1 MPPAARVTRICVVR
15 PTRRPILEVRGTQA
29 AGTAGRDAMRSWG
42 WAAAALAVGTVGTA
56 LIALPGLSPFAE
68 LVVSNLVQLL
78 AAAVAA
84 VLCLLVS
91 RHPVS
96 GSRSAWRGLG
106 AGVAAWAAGQLV
118 WTWYEVVDGTEV
130 PFPSLADVGFLLF
143 PLGAALGLV
152 AWLGGQ
158 SNVVARGRDL
168 LDGAIIAVSLL
179 VLSWVT
185 VLDQVIEENTGGTV
199 ALALSLAY
207 PLGDVVLGTLA
218 LLALARARSGERVVL
233 ATLAAG
239 IACLAVADSAY
250 LYLVSVGRY
259 TSAALVS
266 AGWAFGFLLVAA
278 AALADLTDP
287 GRRIRAPRP
296 QVVDGRLGLLGLVL
310 PYLPFSAAGAAVLW
324 SSVTDPESVV
334 VSSVLSVVL
343 VVMVLARQ
351 FLAMVENQ
359 RLYVALGAARDQLQ
373 HQALHDDLTG
383 LANRALFNDRLDHA
397 LRRSRTDLG
406 LLFCDLDD
414 FKLVND
420 RLGHAAGDEVLVEV
434 ARRLQGCVRAGDTV
448 ARLGG
453 DEFAILLDDAEQTEQ
468 VADRVITAMLD
479 PFQAGG
485 TTLGI
490 SMSVGIAQHSSP
502 ATGRRSADRGPEAPY
517 TPEGEPSPASVADHL
532 LRAADLAMYAA
543 KTAGKGRAVRAGK
556 HDAADPAPGGGVL

>member
-1 MPPAARVTRICVVR
+1 
-15 PTRRPILEVRGTQA
+15 
-29 AGTAGRDAMRSWG
+29 MRAWG
-42 WAAAALAVGTVGTA
+42 WAAAAVAVGAVGTG

-78 AAAVAA
+78 AATVAA
-84 VLCLLVS
+84 LLCFLVA
-91 RHPVS
+91 RDPLS
-96 GSRSAWRGLG
+96 GSRIAWRGLG
-106 AGVAAWAAGQLV
+106 VGVGAWAAGQLV

-130 PFPSLADVGFLLF
+130 PFPSLADVGFLVF
-143 PLGAALGLV
+143 PVGAAVGLV

-218 LLALARARSGERVVL
+218 LLALARARSGERAVL
-233 ATLAAG
+233 ATLAG
-239 IACLAVADSAY
+239 GLACLAFADSAY

-259 TSAALVS
+259 TSADLVS

-278 AALADLTDP
+278 AALVDLTDP
-287 GRRIRAPRP
+287 DRRTRPRRP
-296 QVVDGRLGLLGLVL
+296 QVVAEGGLGLLGLVL

-324 SSVTDPESVV
+324 SIITDPESAV

-359 RLYVALGAARDQLQ
+359 RLYVALGAARDQLE

-397 LRRSRTDLG
+397 LRRSGSDLG
-406 LLFCDLDD
+406 LLFCDLDG

-434 ARRLQGCVRAGDTV
+434 ARRLRACVRAGDTV

-453 DEFAILLDDAEQTEQ
+453 DEFAILLDDAEDTQQ
-468 VADRVITAMLD
+468 VADRVITAMLE
-479 PFQAGG
+479 PFAAGG

-490 SMSVGIAQHSSP
+490 SMSVGITQHSSL
-502 ATGRRSADRGPEAPY
+502 ASGRRSADRSREAPY
-517 TPEGEPSPASVADHL
+517 SPDAGASAAAVAHHM
-532 LRAADLAMYAA
+532 LREADLAMYAA
-543 KTAGKGRAVRAGK
+543 KTSGKGRAVTAGEQ
-556 HDAADPAPGGGVL
+556 DAADPATDGAD

>member
-1 MPPAARVTRICVVR
+1 
-15 PTRRPILEVRGTQA
+15 
-29 AGTAGRDAMRSWG
+29 MRSWG

-68 LVVSNLVQLL
+68 LVISNLVQLL

-239 IACLAVADSAY
+239 LACLAFADSAY

-259 TSAALVS
+259 TSADLVS

-287 GRRIRAPRP
+287 GRRTRAPRP

-324 SSVTDPESVV
+324 SIVTDPESAV

-397 LRRSRTDLG
+397 LRRSGTDLG

-414 FKLVND
+414 FKPVND
-420 RLGHAAGDEVLVEV
+420 RLGHAAGDAVLVEV
-434 ARRLQGCVRAGDTV
+434 ASRLQGCVRAGDTV

-468 VADRVITAMLD
+468 VADRVITAMLESF
-479 PFQAGG
+479 PAGG
-485 TTLGI
+485 TTLGV
-490 SMSVGIAQHSSP
+490 SMSVGIAQHSFS

-517 TPEGEPSPASVADHL
+517 TTPESEAPPASVADHL

-556 HDAADPAPGGGVL
+556 HDAADPASGGGVP

>member
-1 MPPAARVTRICVVR
+1 
-15 PTRRPILEVRGTQA
+15 
-29 AGTAGRDAMRSWG
+29 MRSWG

-56 LIALPGLSPFAE
+56 LLALPGLSPFGE

-78 AAAVAA
+78 AATLAA
-84 VLCLLVS
+84 VVCLVVARDPL
-91 RHPVS
+91 S
-96 GSRSAWRGLG
+96 GSQVAWRGLG
-106 AGVAAWAAGQLV
+106 MGVGAWAAGQLV

-130 PFPSLADVGFLLF
+130 PFPSLADGGFLLF
-143 PLGAALGLV
+143 PLGAAGGLV

-158 SNVVARGRDL
+158 ANVVARGRDL

-185 VLDQVIEENTGGTV
+185 VLDQVIEESSDGAV

-218 LLALARARSGERVVL
+218 LLALARARAGERAVL
-233 ATLAAG
+233 ATLAG
-239 IACLAVADSAY
+239 GLACLAFADSAY

-259 TSAALVS
+259 TSADLVS
-266 AGWAFGFLLVAA
+266 AGWAFGFLLVGAA
-278 AALADLTDP
+278 GLVDLTDP
-287 GRRIRAPRP
+287 GRRARP
-296 QVVDGRLGLLGLVL
+296 GRPHVVVAQGGLGLLGLGL
-310 PYLPFSAAGAAVLW
+310 PYLPFSAAGVAVLW
-324 SSVTDPESVV
+324 SIITDPESAV

-373 HQALHDDLTG
+373 HRAMHDDLTG

-397 LRRSRTDLG
+397 LRRSGNDLG

-420 RLGHAAGDEVLVEV
+420 RLGHAAGDEVLAEV
-434 ARRLQGCVRAGDTV
+434 ARRLRGCVRAGDTV

-453 DEFAILLDDAEQTEQ
+453 DEFAILLDDAEDTQQ
-468 VADRVITAMLD
+468 VADRVITAMLE
-479 PFQAGG
+479 PFVAGG
-485 TTLGI
+485 TTIGL
-490 SMSVGIAQHSSP
+490 SMSVGITQHRSLV
-502 ATGRRSADRGPEAPY
+502 AGRRSADRSSEASY
-517 TPEGEPSPASVADHL
+517 SHEPGTSPASVADHL
-532 LRAADLAMYAA
+532 LREADLAMYAA
-543 KTAGKGRAVRAGK
+543 KTSGKGRAVTAGSPR
-556 HDAADPAPGGGVL
+556 DADPAADEPA